1 MKDYMKQ
8 ILLTLGF
15 VVMGTITLSGQP
27 NKGNPGGVSP
37 TPIDGGISLLLAA
50 GAAFGSTKAFDA
62 YKAKREE

>member
-8 ILLTLGF
+8 ILLTVGF
-15 VVMGTITLSGQP
+15 VVVGAVTLSAQP
-27 NKGNPGGVSP
+27 NKGNPGVNP

-50 GAAFGSTKAFDA
+50 GAAFGGKKAFDT